1 MNDYSP
7 FDLNE
12 INKNKIINDFI
23 DYIKF
28 KKKQSYLDVE
38 LIEYIRND
46 LKEYIE
52 YLIKIDKILNDTR
65 FVLFIQKT
73 SVSPRFD
80 IVSLNNT
87 NRETFYN
94 YIYNIKNFYYKK
106 FENNIFDQLNN
117 VYKSFLTHINNCDS
131 SYNNAISSISNN
143 DEQIY
148 LRVKFH
154 DMKTSITWVS
164 IILTRLERVY
174 NSINDPKLR
183 DTIGYYSNKI
193 KNSIRMLPTTIS
205 GGKNNKEYIDYKFKN
220 KVYRR
225 VIRYDG
231 KKKYI
236 ILNKTRVYI
245 KK

>member
-1 MNDYSP
+1 MNYYSP
-7 FDLNE
+7 IDLNE
-12 INKNKIINDFI
+12 TDKNKIINDFI

-28 KKKQSYLDVE
+28 KKKQSNLDVN
-38 LIEYIRND
+38 LIFSIRND
-46 LKEYIE
+46 LKEYID
-52 YLIKIDKILNDTR
+52 YIIKIDIILNDTK
-65 FVLFIQKT
+65 FLSFIQET
-73 SVSPRFD
+73 SASPKFD
-80 IVSLNNT
+80 IVSFNNK
-87 NRETFYN
+87 NREIFHT
-94 YIYNIKNFYYKK
+94 YIYKINNFNNKK
-106 FENNIFDQLNN
+106 FEDNIFTQLII
-117 VYKSFLTHINNCDS
+117 VYNSFLNHINNCIT
-131 SYNNAISSISNN
+131 SYNNAILLIEDDN
-143 DEQIY
+143 DQIY
-148 LRVKFH
+148 LRGKFY
-154 DMKTSITWVS
+154 DMKTNITWII
-164 IILTRLERVY
+164 IILTRLEDAY

-193 KNSIRMLPTTIS
+193 KNSIRMVPTTIS